1 MENQEKL
8 RLYKRALRDY
18 QRIASDFNEHKSYT
32 YNQFKDY
39 FQPYGTD
46 MGSVFVIER
55 GVVKVYLIPYHK
67 ELLSSQSCDCSLSL
81 HIVIYRIQENFKE
94 EIDSLSLP
102 MLKWKIM
109 NLDNIGKFI
118 KEMRK
123 NKNLTQEELAEKLG
137 VNNRTVSRW
146 ENGKNMPDISLYKPL
161 CEVLGISIEELV
173 NGELTNKKNISY
185 SVEKAIINTVSSSK
199 KEKSKMSKII
209 KFLSVLVIVTTIFV
223 VFVVVYYKKKY
234 PRIDIYNLDIIK
246 SEESKLNEEL
256 TLNMLD
262 YKIWFYGIE
271 SLEINDVNNNYFDLK
286 TALKYNQISIQDV
299 VNFLEKEYDSER
311 ILMYELRD
319 GGTKIYKSNKYEI
332 ILCNTI
338 EGNHDIYFGVPDTS
352 KRLNN
357 AYCGKE
363 ANNTCYFTRTYHVKS
378 VVQTTDSDF
387 VDITLEDNTVVK
399 VNSSFGLTASKDYE
413 FVFST
418 YNKFKDTT
426 TNIFENSTIME
437 VKETNHIIN
446 QEICVN

>member
-1 MENQEKL
+1 M
-8 RLYKRALRDY
+8 D
-18 QRIASDFNEHKSYT
+18 
-32 YNQFKDY
+32 
-39 FQPYGTD
+39 
-46 MGSVFVIER
+46 
-55 GVVKVYLIPYHK
+55 
-67 ELLSSQSCDCSLSL
+67 
-81 HIVIYRIQENFKE
+81 
-94 EIDSLSLP
+94 
-102 MLKWKIM
+102 
-109 NLDNIGKFI
+109 LDNIGKFI

-123 NKNLTQEELAEKLG
+123 TRNLTQEELAEKLG

-173 NGELTNKKNISY
+173 NGEITDKNNVSN

-209 KFLSVLVIVTTIFV
+209 KLLSVLVFLITIFV
-223 VFVVVYYKKKY
+223 VMMVVYYKKKY
-234 PRIDIYNLDIIK
+234 PKIDIYNLDVIK

-256 TLNMLD
+256 TLSMLD

-271 SLEINDVNNNYFDLK
+271 SLEISDVKNNYFDLK
-286 TALKYNQISIQDV
+286 TALKYNQVSIQDV

-338 EGNHDIYFGVPDTS
+338 EGNHDIYFGTVDTS
-352 KRLNN
+352 KKLNN
-357 AYCGKE
+357 AYCGKQ

-378 VVQTTDSDF
+378 VVETSDSDF
-387 VDITLEDNTVVK
+387 VNITLGDNTVVK
-399 VNSSFGLTASKDYE
+399 ASSSFGITASKDYE

-426 TNIFENSTIME
+426 TNIFENSTITE
-437 VKETNHIIN
+437 VKETNRIIN

>member
-1 MENQEKL
+1 M
-8 RLYKRALRDY
+8 D
-18 QRIASDFNEHKSYT
+18 
-32 YNQFKDY
+32 
-39 FQPYGTD
+39 
-46 MGSVFVIER
+46 
-55 GVVKVYLIPYHK
+55 
-67 ELLSSQSCDCSLSL
+67 
-81 HIVIYRIQENFKE
+81 
-94 EIDSLSLP
+94 
-102 MLKWKIM
+102 
-109 NLDNIGKFI
+109 LDNIGKFI

-123 NKNLTQEELAEKLG
+123 TRNLTQEELAEKLG

-173 NGELTNKKNISY
+173 NGEITDKNNVSN

-209 KFLSVLVIVTTIFV
+209 KLLSVLVFLITIFV
-223 VFVVVYYKKKY
+223 VMMVVYYKKKY
-234 PRIDIYNLDIIK
+234 PKIDIYNLDVIK

-256 TLNMLD
+256 TLSMLD

-271 SLEINDVNNNYFDLK
+271 SLEISDVKNNYFDLK
-286 TALKYNQISIQDV
+286 TALKYNQVSIQDV

-338 EGNHDIYFGVPDTS
+338 EGNHDIYFGTVDTS
-352 KRLNN
+352 KKLNN
-357 AYCGKE
+357 AYCGKQV
-363 ANNTCYFTRTYHVKS
+363 NNTCYFTRTYHVKS
-378 VVQTTDSDF
+378 VGETSDSDF
-387 VDITLEDNTVVK
+387 VNITLGDNTVVK
-399 VNSSFGLTASKDYE
+399 VSSSFGVTASKDYE

-418 YNKFKDTT
+418 YNRFEDSTS
-426 TNIFENSTIME
+426 NIFKNSTIME
-437 VKETNHIIN
+437 VKETNYIIN

>member
-1 MENQEKL
+1 
-8 RLYKRALRDY
+8 
-18 QRIASDFNEHKSYT
+18 
-32 YNQFKDY
+32 
-39 FQPYGTD
+39 
-46 MGSVFVIER
+46 
-55 GVVKVYLIPYHK
+55 
-67 ELLSSQSCDCSLSL
+67 
-81 HIVIYRIQENFKE
+81 
-94 EIDSLSLP
+94 
-102 MLKWKIM
+102 M

-234 PRIDIYNLDIIK
+234 PIIDIYNLDIIK

>member
-1 MENQEKL
+1 M
-8 RLYKRALRDY
+8 D
-18 QRIASDFNEHKSYT
+18 
-32 YNQFKDY
+32 
-39 FQPYGTD
+39 
-46 MGSVFVIER
+46 
-55 GVVKVYLIPYHK
+55 
-67 ELLSSQSCDCSLSL
+67 
-81 HIVIYRIQENFKE
+81 
-94 EIDSLSLP
+94 
-102 MLKWKIM
+102 
-109 NLDNIGKFI
+109 LDNIGKFI

-123 NKNLTQEELAEKLG
+123 TRNLTQEELAEKLG

-173 NGELTNKKNISY
+173 NGEITDKNNVSN

-209 KFLSVLVIVTTIFV
+209 KLLSVLVFLITIFV
-223 VFVVVYYKKKY
+223 VMMVVYYKKKY
-234 PRIDIYNLDIIK
+234 PKIDIYNLDVIK

-256 TLNMLD
+256 TLSMLD

-271 SLEINDVNNNYFDLK
+271 SLEISDVKNNYFDLK
-286 TALKYNQISIQDV
+286 TALKYNQVSIQDV

-338 EGNHDIYFGVPDTS
+338 EGNHDIYFGTVDTS
-352 KRLNN
+352 KKLNN
-357 AYCGKE
+357 AYCGKQV
-363 ANNTCYFTRTYHVKS
+363 NNTCYFTRTYHVKS
-378 VVQTTDSDF
+378 VGETSDSDF
-387 VDITLEDNTVVK
+387 VNITLGDNTVVK
-399 VNSSFGLTASKDYE
+399 VSSSFGVIASKDYE

-418 YNKFKDTT
+418 YNRFEDSTS
-426 TNIFENSTIME
+426 NIFKNSTIME
-437 VKETNHIIN
+437 VKETNYIIN

>member
-1 MENQEKL
+1 
-8 RLYKRALRDY
+8 
-18 QRIASDFNEHKSYT
+18 
-32 YNQFKDY
+32 
-39 FQPYGTD
+39 
-46 MGSVFVIER
+46 
-55 GVVKVYLIPYHK
+55 
-67 ELLSSQSCDCSLSL
+67 
-81 HIVIYRIQENFKE
+81 
-94 EIDSLSLP
+94 
-102 MLKWKIM
+102 M

-299 VNFLEKEYDSER
+299 VNFLEK
-311 ILMYELRD
+311 
-319 GGTKIYKSNKYEI
+319 
-332 ILCNTI
+332 
-338 EGNHDIYFGVPDTS
+338 
-352 KRLNN
+352 
-357 AYCGKE
+357 
-363 ANNTCYFTRTYHVKS
+363 
-378 VVQTTDSDF
+378 
-387 VDITLEDNTVVK
+387 
-399 VNSSFGLTASKDYE
+399 
-413 FVFST
+413 
-418 YNKFKDTT
+418 
-426 TNIFENSTIME
+426 
-437 VKETNHIIN
+437 
-446 QEICVN
+446 